1 MSCGEVDETDQLGEE
16 MLTGWH
22 VTVCAIELGRDAPE
36 STRVHTFTYPPA
48 IMVM

>member
-1 MSCGEVDETDQLGEE
+1 MGTNVYRLV
-16 MLTGWH
+16 H
-22 VTVCAIELGRDAPE
+22 TVCAIELGRDAPE